1 MKSAFPVKI
10 YMYMYMFMYIAYET
24 NLYNVRRKSTCISLC
39 GVQYSVIMADFLMP
53 EARQPI
59 IHVHVAMSTVLTC

>member
-1 MKSAFPVKI
+1 
-10 YMYMYMFMYIAYET
+10 MFMYIAYET
-24 NLYNVRRKSTCISLC
+24 NLYNVWRKSTCISLC